1 MKTILDKID
10 PKYIECST
18 GVCEHISHSANMILW
33 VVLGVALV
41 LTTYKYRH
49 GINT

>member
-18 GVCEHISHSANMILW
+18 GVCEHASHTTNMMLW
-33 VVLGVALV
+33 VLISVALV

-49 GINT
+49 GTIT

>member
-10 PKYIECST
+10 PKYIECSVGT
-18 GVCEHISHSANMILW
+18 CEHVSHNGGIIL
-33 VVLGVALV
+33 LIGVALV
-41 LTTYKYRH
+41 LTFYKYRH